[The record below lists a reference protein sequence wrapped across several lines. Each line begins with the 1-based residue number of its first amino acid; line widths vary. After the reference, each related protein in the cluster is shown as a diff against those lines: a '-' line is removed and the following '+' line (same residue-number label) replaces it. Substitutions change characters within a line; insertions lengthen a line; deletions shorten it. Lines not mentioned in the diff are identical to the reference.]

1 MPVQLMSA
9 PALLKPNPWNS
20 NRVSPDMELRLE
32 ESMRRNGCYKP
43 IICRELGDGSLQIIG
58 GEHRARTAER
68 LGIAT
73 VPVINLGAITDSKA
87 KEIGLVDNGRY
98 GEDDPLMLGE
108 ILKDL
113 GVEEVMT
120 YMPFHADDL
129 AGLFSAGDVDL
140 DEISIDGVDDK
151 KADQQPERQALT
163 HAVLRFKVPIADQE
177 SLQSYIEHVIG
188 KQGLKDS
195 DTMLAA
201 GMALMAVV
209 TAAKEGGL

>member
-1 MPVQLMSA
+1 MVA
-9 PALLKPNPWNS
+9 PGLLKPNPWNS

-43 IICRELGDGSLQIIG
+43 IICRELADGSLQIIG
-58 GEHRARTAER
+58 GEHRSRTAER
-68 LGIAT
+68 LGIAE
-73 VPVINLGAITDSKA
+73 VPVINLGAISDNKA

-113 GVEEVMT
+113 GVDEVMT
-120 YMPFHADDL
+120 YMPFHSEDL

-151 KADQQPERQALT
+151 KADELQPERAALT
-163 HAVLRFKVPIADQE
+163 HAVLRFKVPIAEQE
-177 SLQSYIEHVIG
+177 HLQKYIEHVIA

-201 GMALMAVV
+201 GMALMAVI
-209 TAAKEGGL
+209 TAAKDNGL

>member
-1 MPVQLMSA
+1 MVA
-9 PALLKPNPWNS
+9 PGELQPNPWNS
-20 NRVSPDMELRLE
+20 NRVSPEMELRLE

-43 IICRELGDGSLQIIG
+43 IICRELEDGSLQIIG
-58 GEHRARTAER
+58 GEHRSRTAER
-68 LGIAT
+68 LGIVE
-73 VPVINLGAITDSKA
+73 VPVINLGRISDAKA

-113 GVEEVMT
+113 GVDEVMT
-120 YMPFHADDL
+120 YMPFHNDDL

-140 DEISIDGVDDK
+140 DDIQIDGEDDK
-151 KADQQPERQALT
+151 KTEQLQPERQALT
-163 HAVLRFKVPIADQE
+163 HAVLRFKVPIAEQE
-177 SLQSYIEHVIG
+177 SLQKYIEHVIS

-195 DTMLAA
+195 DSMLAA

-209 TAAKEGGL
+209 TAAKDTGL